1 VGEVGGGGGGGGGDV
16 DNSNNY
22 NNNLWWGKPT
32 LEAPHVLCLGNTND
46 HSFCWLPLP
55 LNVPDVSNGNV
66 MNYICVLT
74 PSDHN
79 IHRFSFFTAGISERE
94 GER

>member
-1 VGEVGGGGGGGGGDV
+1 MDAAYGNV

-22 NNNLWWGKPT
+22 NYKLWGEGGGKPT

-46 HSFCWLPLP
+46 HSFCWLPLS
-55 LNVPDVSNGNV
+55 LNVPGVSNGNV
-66 MNYICVLT
+66 MNQIYILT

-79 IHRFSFFTAGISERE
+79 ISQVLFFDGGYKRERE
-94 GER
+94 RERDEF